1 MSQRQGFMNIRLKR
15 YQKSFEHTYAL
26 GVFATLELLQHT
38 PENTLGILVHPKG
51 IHNEGVEKINI
62 LAEKHNLPINV
73 NEKVINRISPRGGI
87 YAIGVARKT
96 SSNLSHHNNHIVLV
110 NPSDMGNLGTIMR
123 TMLGFNLQNLAI
135 IQPAADHYD
144 PKTIRASMGAI
155 FQMKIATF
163 KDFHA
168 YQQAFKHNLY
178 PLMTDG
184 GKILPEVEFQPP
196 FGLVFGSESSGL
208 DQSFHNIGTSI
219 SIPQSQ
225 KIDSFN
231 LALSV
236 GITLY
241 QATASR
247 PKSALG

>member
-1 MSQRQGFMNIRLKR
+1 MNMRLKR

-38 PENTLGILVHPKG
+38 PENTLGVLLHPKG
-51 IHNEGVEKINI
+51 IHNEGVEKIN
-62 LAEKHNLPINV
+62 AHAQKHDLIVEV
-73 NEKVINRISPRGGI
+73 NEKAINRISPRGGI
-87 YAIGVARKT
+87 YAIGVARK
-96 SSNLSHHNNHIVLV
+96 SRSKLSHNSNHIILV

-123 TMLGFNLQNLAI
+123 TMVGFNFQDLAI

-155 FQMKIATF
+155 FQIKTETF
-163 KDFHA
+163 NDFDA
-168 YQQAFKHNLY
+168 YQQTFQHNLY

-184 GKILPEVEFQPP
+184 GITLPEVDFQSP
-196 FGLVFGSESSGL
+196 FGLVFGNESSGL
-208 DQSFHNIGTSI
+208 AQSFEKTGTSI

-236 GITLY
+236 GIALY
-241 QATASR
+241 QAT
-247 PKSALG
+247 LGELP